1 MIATEY
7 KRSIDEKGSFQF
19 KRQRVWQVKADMR
32 TLMIGIFG
40 VSYELSC

>member
-7 KRSIDEKGSFQF
+7 KRSIDGKGSFKF
-19 KRQRVWQVKADMR
+19 KKQRVWQVKADMR